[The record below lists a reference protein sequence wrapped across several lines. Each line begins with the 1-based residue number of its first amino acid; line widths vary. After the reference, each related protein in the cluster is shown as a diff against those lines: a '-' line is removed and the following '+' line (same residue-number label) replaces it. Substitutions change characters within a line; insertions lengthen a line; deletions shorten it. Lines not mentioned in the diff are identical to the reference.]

1 RLDHKSGEAEQF
13 YRALAGQQ
21 VRVGVEAT
29 GTLRWFERLLEE
41 LKMEMWVGDPIKIRA
56 AAARKAKTDKKD
68 AELLLRLLLEN
79 RFPRIWMPT
88 AEQRDARQLVLHRHR
103 LVQNRT
109 RAKNQLH
116 AIAANEGLHP
126 KTACLEQGWANR
138 VDGLGLAPL
147 DQPTA
152 PGLARVTG
160 RGQSADSALGCCFAR
175 AS

>member
-41 LKMEMWVGDPIKIRA
+41 LRMEMWVGDPIKVRA
-56 AAARKAKTDKKD
+56 AAARKAKTDKRD

-79 RFPRIWMPT
+79 RFPRIWVPT

-103 LVQNRT
+103 LVQART

-116 AIAANEGLHP
+116 AIAANER
-126 KTACLEQGWANR
+126 TASEAACLEQGWAKR
-138 VDGLGLAPL
+138 VDGLAVAAL
-147 DQPTA
+147 DQRTT
-152 PGLARVTG
+152 PGLARTTG
-160 RGQSADSALGCCFAR
+160 RVKPANAAFGCCSAA